1 CISRFLPYLKRY
13 FRFLSVGS
21 VGKALNFFRMIFSSS
36 FILSSSLR
44 RSNSSRSV
52 SFRGSL
58 FDTCFWLFFFFFFC
72 FIFFLFFFFYF
83 VDSTFCLFLFI
94 IWFFLYYIYVLLVL
108 LVCSLEHLYYL
119 LGSCDSS

>member
-58 FDTCFWLFFFFFFC
+58 FDTCFWLFSFLDIC
-72 FIFFLFFFFYF
+72 FIGLP
-83 VDSTFCLFLFI
+83 CLPSRAAGPPSWILRFQLAI
-94 IWFFLYYIYVLLVL
+94 VEKCLIPKYSAV
-108 LVCSLEHLYYL
+108 SL
-119 LGSCDSS
+119 